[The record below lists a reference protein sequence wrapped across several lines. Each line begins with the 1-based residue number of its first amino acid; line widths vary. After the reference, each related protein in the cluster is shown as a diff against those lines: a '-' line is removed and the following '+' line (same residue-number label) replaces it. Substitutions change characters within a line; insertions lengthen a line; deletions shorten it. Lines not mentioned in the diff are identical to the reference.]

1 MLDLILI
8 ACLSLGENSYCETH
22 GASGLYAEVQQC
34 HIIAALIAGFERLA
48 ANPRLA
54 RLRMEIDPP
63 VRIHPCGAHIV
74 IYREADAA
82 RIEVLRIR
90 HGREDWDEA
99 GR

>member
-1 MLDLILI
+1 MRYRLTRAAEADLVGIYR
-8 ACLSLGENSYCETH
+8 E
-22 GASGLYAEVQQC
+22 GAVRFGVAQAEAYFV
-34 HIIAALIAGFERLA
+34 ALIASFERIA

-63 VRIHPCGAHIV
+63 VRIHPCGSHIV
-74 IYREADAA
+74 IYREAALDG
-82 RIEVLRIR
+82 IEILRIR